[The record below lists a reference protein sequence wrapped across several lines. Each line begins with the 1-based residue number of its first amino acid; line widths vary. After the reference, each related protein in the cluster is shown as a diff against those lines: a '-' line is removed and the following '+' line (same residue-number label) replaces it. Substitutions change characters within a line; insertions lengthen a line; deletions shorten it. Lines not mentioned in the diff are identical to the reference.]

1 MVSCQWLVGSEEEC
15 IKGLNKERIETPIV
29 MDKPVCYPFGW
40 EFYRTGFTIAVIN
53 HFVNCCALVRIPL
66 IPFRYFRSKNLV
78 SFHDGFRV
86 LHYEVT

>member
-1 MVSCQWLVGSEEEC
+1 MGSEEEC

-53 HFVNCCALVRIPL
+53 HFAIFAARTWFLFTMGSEYHIMKLRRL
-66 IPFRYFRSKNLV
+66 RFREAADNES
-78 SFHDGFRV
+78 
-86 LHYEVT
+86 T